1 MNNQNGILTGL
12 EFMGD
17 NIRKYLKYSGSN
29 VRLYPLCKM
38 IHAENAELD
47 NDCKIVDNVWI
58 DAGKSLKI
66 GKNTIITWYVLIEGG
81 ASTYIGDRVFIGPG
95 TKILTGTYEFQGVY
109 TCEFLPDDC
118 HKVNFADVRIE
129 DDAYLGANCT
139 VMPGVTI
146 GEGALVGANAFVNKD
161 LEPWGI
167 YVGAPCKKV
176 GERKKPSEEMKNKV
190 MTTYDW
196 SGHI

>member
-1 MNNQNGILTGL
+1 
-12 EFMGD
+12 
-17 NIRKYLKYSGSN
+17 
-29 VRLYPLCKM
+29 
-38 IHAENAELD
+38 
-47 NDCKIVDNVWI
+47 
-58 DAGKSLKI
+58 
-66 GKNTIITWYVLIEGG
+66 
-81 ASTYIGDRVFIGPG
+81 
-95 TKILTGTYEFQGVY
+95 
-109 TCEFLPDDC
+109 
-118 HKVNFADVRIE
+118 
-129 DDAYLGANCT
+129 
-139 VMPGVTI
+139 MPGVTI